1 MITLL
6 TDHDIEGH
14 AELLWGAVAAT
25 GWLELFSAQLV
36 RFADVGLPQNSTD
49 RDVWRFAQSQ
59 QMILITNNRNLED
72 QDSLEQTLREEN
84 TPDALP
90 VITIGKI
97 DRLTDRAYRS
107 ACVERLLELL
117 IYLDDYR
124 GVGRIYIP

>member
-1 MITLL
+1 MMTLL

-59 QMILITNNRNLED
+59 HMILITNNRNLED

-84 TPDALP
+84 TPNALP

-97 DRLTDRAYRS
+97 DRLTDRVYRT

>member
-36 RFADVGLPQNSTD
+36 CFADVGLPQNSTD
-49 RDVWRFAQSQ
+49 RSVWRFAQSQ